1 MKAATSAKPT
11 TTWNECAATP
21 IWLSSARPGSVQNR
35 PNAIAVTASQRHIRA
50 RASAKAAAVT
60 TAR

>member
-11 TTWNECAATP
+11 ITWKACAATP
-21 IWLSSARPGSVQNR
+21 MSSSRSRPGSVQNR
-35 PNAIAVTASQRHIRA
+35 PNAIAVIASQRHIRA

>member
-1 MKAATSAKPT
+1 MTWKACAPSASTLTMPT
-11 TTWNECAATP
+11 PGKVHAALNTTAAM
-21 IWLSSARPGSVQNR
+21 
-35 PNAIAVTASQRHIRA
+35 ASRRHIRT